1 MTPASE
7 GANQGLGMGFALLN
21 TAVYGTSGAAGVPA
35 LAEEPNLTNS
45 YSLGVGLDIFQ
56 NATNSPAEPNNNHV
70 SLHYNGAQVSPIAAI
85 PTFDLSNG
93 QFHRAQVIVRFVGG
107 NALVTV
113 QITPNI
119 LGTPGRTEALFDN
132 FVIPGVAPY
141 AGRPAFGAH
150 TSFQLASHDLDN
162 VDVEYL
168 NLPAPGGL
176 SILLLP
182 TATFGATGPGTT
194 LNDFVDE
201 PALSGAFAVDLR
213 MHPVSFLN
221 DVAAYWNGN
230 RVASVPLSPAAINLG
245 AGVFHHAHLDV
256 AAKPGGA
263 NLNLL
268 LTPDIFGTPGA
279 PVPVFSDFFVAGL
292 SPGEVRVEFAARAGE
307 LNLSVDLDN
316 LNVQYQQL
324 IPNALGPGESLVL
337 VKNIAAFQSRYGT
350 GIRIGGQ
357 YAGSLDNAGETLS
370 LVGGLG
376 EPILNFSY
384 DNAWYPI
391 TDGYGFSLSLL
402 NPNAPLN
409 TWGDPASWR
418 PSSTLGG

>member
-1 MTPASE
+1 MSSGAPTLQNFDVPGASYTLSNYLGAALAAVRTNTAPTNAFLRLTQATANDFNAIVFDSTATDVFNTVVANFDFRMTPASE

-21 TAVYGTSGAAGVPA
+21 TAVYGPSGAAGVPA
-35 LAEEPNLTNS
+35 FAEEPNLTNS

-119 LGTPGRTEALFDN
+119 RGTPGPTEALFDN

-162 VDVEYL
+162 VDIEYL

-182 TATFGATGPGTT
+182 AATFGATGPGTT

-201 PALSGAFAVDLR
+201 PALPGAFAIDLR

-230 RVASVPLSPAAINLG
+230 RVASVPLSPASINLG
-245 AGVFHHAHLDV
+245 AGVFHHAHSMSPPSR
-256 AAKPGGA
+256 AA
-263 NLNLL
+263 
-268 LTPDIFGTPGA
+268 
-279 PVPVFSDFFVAGL
+279 
-292 SPGEVRVEFAARAGE
+292 
-307 LNLSVDLDN
+307 
-316 LNVQYQQL
+316 
-324 IPNALGPGESLVL
+324 
-337 VKNIAAFQSRYGT
+337 
-350 GIRIGGQ
+350 
-357 YAGSLDNAGETLS
+357 
-370 LVGGLG
+370 
-376 EPILNFSY
+376 
-384 DNAWYPI
+384 
-391 TDGYGFSLSLL
+391 
-402 NPNAPLN
+402 
-409 TWGDPASWR
+409 
-418 PSSTLGG
+418 